1 MSAKTRPPTSPKD
14 AFWHFARAML
24 RYRWLVAGTM
34 VMALLSGFTL
44 GVGIIGAR
52 PVLEGIL
59 STEKDA
65 QGNPVR
71 KELSQ
76 LATEFNGAVGKLPS
90 PLDNLQISQPT
101 IDALPKGPFTALV
114 WVIVV
119 LAVITVIGAIA
130 NFLHAYLSLTVVNRT
145 VTNIRRQAFF
155 ATLRAPLKSVVRS
168 GTADIIS
175 RIINDSSKLM
185 DGLNVL
191 MSKAVLQ
198 SLKGVAGLAA
208 ALYFNSFVTVSALL
222 VAPAMYTIIRK
233 LGKRI
238 KRAANAALQSQS
250 TLLGAAT
257 ESLQALRVVKV
268 YTNEVYE
275 GGRFHRANKQV
286 MSELN
291 RVRTARAL
299 ASPLT
304 EMLSIFLLCGLT
316 LAAGWVIIK
325 GIKVDLGPLGEHRVD
340 VDPADFILAMI
351 SLAVAG
357 ASLKPLT
364 GLINDIQASAPAADR
379 LLELINASAEPGH
392 AFKLPKASRHKESIA
407 FQAVTLRY
415 PGATQPA
422 VDAITLTISHGRRVA
437 FVGPN
442 GCGKT
447 SLLSLVPRLFD
458 PDEGAVLID
467 GQDIRQYSVRSLR
480 SQIGV
485 VTQETAIFKG
495 TIRSNIMYGN
505 GGATQEAVEHAARQA
520 RAHDFIARL
529 PQGYDT
535 PVAEQGLSLSGGQ
548 RQRLAIA
555 RAILRNPAI
564 LIMDEA
570 TSMVDADSEAQ
581 IAAAITDFAAGRT
594 CLIVAHRLSTV
605 LNCDS
610 IVVMDAG
617 RGVDQGRHEE
627 LLGRCDVYRTLAQ
640 HQFPG

>member
-1 MSAKTRPPTSPKD
+1 MPPKTKATTSERD
-14 AFWHFARAML
+14 AFWQFARRML
-24 RYRWLVAGTM
+24 RYRWLVAGTV
-34 VMALLSGFTL
+34 VMAVLSGATL
-44 GVGIIGAR
+44 TAGIIGAK

-59 STEKDA
+59 NTSGKQKDLPQFA
-65 QGNPVR
+65 E
-71 KELSQ
+71 ELNQ
-76 LATEFNGAVGKLPS
+76 WLAEVHGPLGHLTWRLPQS
-90 PLDNLQISQPT
+90 F
-101 IDALPKGPFTALV
+101 IDSLPAGPFTALA
-114 WVIVV
+114 VIMGL
-119 LAVITVIGAIA
+119 LAVITVIGSIA

-145 VTNIRRQAFF
+145 ITHIRREAFV
-155 ATLRAPLKSVVRS
+155 ATLKSPLRTVVKA
-168 GTADIIS
+168 GTSDTIS
-175 RIINDSSKLM
+175 RIVNDTNALM
-185 DGLNVL
+185 NGLNVL

-208 ALYFNSFVTVSALL
+208 ALYYNSFVTLSALL
-222 VAPAMYTIIRK
+222 VAPALYTVIRK
-233 LGKRI
+233 LGKKI

-250 TLLGAAT
+250 SLLGNAT

-275 GGRFHRANKQV
+275 GGRFHRSNKQV
-286 MSELN
+286 MHELN

-316 LAAGWVIIK
+316 LGAGWVILK
-325 GIKVDLGPLGEHRVD
+325 GIKVDLGPLGIREIQVN
-340 VDPADFILAMI
+340 PSDFILAMI
-351 SLAVAG
+351 ALAVAG

-379 LLELINASAEPGH
+379 LRELIDTPPESGH
-392 AFKLPKASRHKESIA
+392 AAKLPRLPRHAQSVA
-407 FQAVTLRY
+407 FNGVTMTYPGVTAPAINGVTLSI
-415 PGATQPA
+415 P
-422 VDAITLTISHGRRVA
+422 HGKRVA

-458 PDEGAVLID
+458 ADSGAVLVD
-467 GQDIRQYSVRSLR
+467 GQDIRQFSLRSLR

-495 TIRSNIMYGN
+495 TVRANIAYGN
-505 GGATQEAVEHAARQA
+505 LGASNEQIEAAARQA
-520 RAHDFIARL
+520 HAHEFITKL

-535 PVAEQGLSLSGGQ
+535 VVAEQGLSLSGGQ

-555 RAILRNPAI
+555 RAVLRDPAI
-564 LIMDEA
+564 LILDEA

-581 IAAAITDFAAGRT
+581 IAAAIADFAKGRT

-610 IVVMDAG
+610 IVVMNAG
-617 RGVDQGRHEE
+617 QVVDQGTHDE
-627 LLGRCDVYRTLAQ
+627 LLGRCEVYRSLAQ